1 VPPEESDLLIPS
13 DGEISDALSGMR
25 RFDIV
30 PPVPTAVCI
39 VGDNTLA
46 ALKDFADAAGIG
58 IFFVERTFIDRDSL
72 KIFPIHLKGLGLD
85 ILGGVQL
92 DSHVYNRDMDSIDLS
107 SPEEMRIYV
116 MHEGRPVGIV
126 AENPDLKPL
135 LSVRPEERVA
145 EFVEARRA
153 KARERIS
160 MEEKKADPVHE
171 KFSEVLVLDR
181 QFRALTDDYERFQYV
196 MKVARRPGNDAF
208 KKSVLR
214 PDGGGFS
221 MDQIRLVL
229 SICEEKTGE
238 SSPETK
244 QMTFKQ

>member
-1 VPPEESDLLIPS
+1 MIPS
-13 DGEISDALSGMR
+13 DDDIDAALAGFSRFEITAPS
-25 RFDIV
+25 
-30 PPVPTAVCI
+30 PTEI
-39 VGDNTLA
+39 HILGGNTLGD
-46 ALKDFADAAGIG
+46 LSEFMRAAGIPLY
-58 IFFVERTFIDRDSL
+58 FAERTYVDRERL
-72 KIFPIHLKGLGLD
+72 KIRPEHLRGLGLD

-92 DSHVYNRDMDSIDLS
+92 DSHVYNRDMEDLDIS
-107 SPEEMRIYV
+107 APVELRLFALYG
-116 MHEGRPVGIV
+116 GRAFGII
-126 AENPDLKPL
+126 AINEDLQPL
-135 LSVRPEERVA
+135 LQVRPEERVA
-145 EFVEARRA
+145 EFAESRRA

-196 MKVARRPGNDAF
+196 MKIARRPGNDAF

-221 MDQIRLVL
+221 MDQIRRVL

>member
-1 VPPEESDLLIPS
+1 
-13 DGEISDALSGMR
+13 
-25 RFDIV
+25 
-30 PPVPTAVCI
+30 
-39 VGDNTLA
+39 
-46 ALKDFADAAGIG
+46 
-58 IFFVERTFIDRDSL
+58 
-72 KIFPIHLKGLGLD
+72 
-85 ILGGVQL
+85 
-92 DSHVYNRDMDSIDLS
+92 
-107 SPEEMRIYV
+107 
-116 MHEGRPVGIV
+116 
-126 AENPDLKPL
+126 
-135 LSVRPEERVA
+135 
-145 EFVEARRA
+145 
-153 KARERIS
+153 

-196 MKVARRPGNDAF
+196 MKIARRPGNDAF

-221 MDQIRLVL
+221 MDQIRRVL

>member
-1 VPPEESDLLIPS
+1 
-13 DGEISDALSGMR
+13 MR
-25 RFDIV
+25 RFDIA
-30 PPVPTAVCI
+30 PPVPTGVCVI
-39 VGDNTLA
+39 GDNTLA
-46 ALKDFADAAGIG
+46 SLRDFAEAAGIG
-58 IFFVERTFIDRDSL
+58 LFFVERTFIDRDSL

-92 DSHVYNRDMDSIDLS
+92 DSHVYNRDMDAVDLS
-107 SPEEMRIYV
+107 APVEMRVYV
-116 MHEGRPVGIV
+116 MHEGRAVGIV
-126 AENPDLKPL
+126 AEDPDMKPL
-135 LSVRPEERVA
+135 LSVKPEERVA
-145 EFVEARRA
+145 EFAEARRA
-153 KARERIS
+153 KARDRIS

-196 MKVARRPGNDAF
+196 MKIARRPGNDAF
-208 KKSVLR
+208 KKSILR

-221 MDQIRLVL
+221 MDQIRRVL

-238 SSPETK
+238 SAPETK